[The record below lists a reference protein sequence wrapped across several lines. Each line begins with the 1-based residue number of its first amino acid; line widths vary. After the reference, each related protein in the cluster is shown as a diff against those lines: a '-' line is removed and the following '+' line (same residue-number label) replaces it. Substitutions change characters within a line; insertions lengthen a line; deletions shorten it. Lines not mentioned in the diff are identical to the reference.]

1 MSHPTKLPDA
11 MPDIVS
17 PTLLIV
23 CDSHHCRFIDVGGHT
38 LLEKEGVDSKE
49 LVHTD
54 RQDSQPSPSSFGK
67 GGMMSGVG
75 EEHHAEENRLRD
87 FAIMIVDR
95 MTALVGQQGIES
107 VYLSAP
113 SRLLSE
119 IKKHMPATLTKVLK
133 STIDGIFIKES
144 NIEVLKRFRPDLD
157 SSVVKLRDM
166 ENYSSKK
173 HLPK

>member
-1 MSHPTKLPDA
+1 
-11 MPDIVS
+11 
-17 PTLLIV
+17 
-23 CDSHHCRFIDVGGHT
+23 
-38 LLEKEGVDSKE
+38 
-49 LVHTD
+49 
-54 RQDSQPSPSSFGK
+54 
-67 GGMMSGVG
+67 MSGVG